1 MSAPTLSPD
10 DAISDADVP
19 PELSD
24 AGAIVDRAI
33 EHMLERNLPPMAIA
47 SALLGGSLCLLSR
60 TMGDEAVLQVLH
72 NAAAG
77 VRAGELRRQ

>member
-1 MSAPTLSPD
+1 LSPD

>member
-1 MSAPTLSPD
+1 MNSRSSEAPEIEI
-10 DAISDADVP
+10 A
-19 PELSD
+19 PELGE

-33 EHMLERNLPPMAIA
+33 EHMLSRDLPPMAIA

-60 TMGDEAVLQVLH
+60 TMGDEAVLHILH

-77 VRAGELRRQ
+77 IRAGELRRK

>member
-1 MSAPTLSPD
+1 MSAI
-10 DAISDADVP
+10 DAMQDAEVP

-33 EHMLERNLPPMAIA
+33 EHMLERKLPPMAIA

-77 VRAGELRRQ
+77 VLAGELRRQ